1 MEINASFFIPSP
13 QGKYHSNFLLSLS
26 RSRSKPSASNSTFSL
41 GQMNDQLAFYDV
53 TSTPSQSRLSMASSK
68 TFLAEGSPQSE
79 ISLRDRRRR
88 RSSGES
94 DQYDTPIKKCPTL
107 INFNPKANSSPK
119 ENIDKKQSILNKK
132 IHIDVSVYTLIM
144 AASVAVNLGLTLA
157 YLFS

>member
-1 MEINASFFIPSP
+1 MKSR
-13 QGKYHSNFLLSLS
+13 SNFILSLS

-79 ISLRDRRRR
+79 TSLRDRRRR

-94 DQYDTPIKKCPTL
+94 DHCDTPIKKCPTL

-119 ENIDKKQSILNKK
+119 ENFDKKQSILNKK

-144 AASVAVNLGLTLA
+144 AASVAVNVGLTLA
-157 YLFS
+157 YVFS